1 MVQKR
6 TMNYGEKKDCMK
18 SFCESLVKH
27 LMEIINFEKKKT
39 IPVTKEQKQSYKKAE
54 HVTFS
59 KRV

>member
-1 MVQKR
+1 MEK
-6 TMNYGEKKDCMK
+6 KKDCMK